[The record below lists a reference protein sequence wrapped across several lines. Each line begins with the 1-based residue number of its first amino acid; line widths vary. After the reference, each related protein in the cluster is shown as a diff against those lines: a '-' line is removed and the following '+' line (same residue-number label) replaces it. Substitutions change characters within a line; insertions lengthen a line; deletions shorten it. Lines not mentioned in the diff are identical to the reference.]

1 MFYLRLQLVV
11 SLTWRRPVEGK
22 GPGAGHG
29 GLHSCA
35 RRTRG
40 HELGHRRHALA
51 THLAKHGLTLVL
63 TTRDSEPREAAAVT
77 LHACRLTVIF
87 CRLNIVAEP
96 SNLMPPRSTC
106 LPLDIKYPKEDTK
119 LRRIKLTTFLSHFL
133 QYQNITSIN
142 YNSGIEQC
150 YQSYRGSRINLTT
163 R

>member
-40 HELGHRRHALA
+40 HKLGHRHHVLA

-63 TTRDSEPREAAAVT
+63 TAQDGEPREAAAVM
-77 LHACRLTVIF
+77 LLACTLTVIF
-87 CRLNIVAEP
+87 CRLDIVAEP
-96 SNLMPPRSTC
+96 SNLMPLRSTC
-106 LPLDIKYPKEDTK
+106 LPLDTKYPGEDTK
-119 LRRIKLTTFLSHFL
+119 LCSSVEHTPRD
-133 QYQNITSIN
+133 
-142 YNSGIEQC
+142 
-150 YQSYRGSRINLTT
+150 NLKIHIF
-163 R
+163 RSES